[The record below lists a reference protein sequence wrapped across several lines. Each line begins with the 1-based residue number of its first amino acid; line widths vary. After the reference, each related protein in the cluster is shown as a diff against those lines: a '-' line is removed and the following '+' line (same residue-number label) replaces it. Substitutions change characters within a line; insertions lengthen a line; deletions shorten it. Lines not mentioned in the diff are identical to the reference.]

1 MKEKDIMNDYLT
13 MINGS
18 LSTYANM
25 ITQTNNQKL
34 RQQLQQM
41 RDQDEAR
48 QYRIYEIAKEKGY
61 YKPANPVNESEINKL
76 KLELSNQ

>member
-25 ITQTNNQKL
+25 ITQTNNQEL